1 MNEQL
6 MSFLPMIVIFVLFW
20 FLLVRPQQKKV
31 KETKAMLDALQKGD
45 EVLTQAGIMGRVT
58 KLDGDNVTLE
68 VAKGVELQF
77 QRGAIGAKLEKGT
90 YKN

>member
-20 FLLVRPQQKKV
+20 FLLVRPQQKKM
-31 KETKAMLDALQKGD
+31 KEVKAMLSALQKGD
-45 EVLTQAGIMGRVT
+45 EVLTQAGIMGRIT
-58 KLDGDNVTLE
+58 KLDDDNVTLE